1 MSKYFLHFLCFNLK
15 HGLSCLRF
23 PLEKTKTKQKQ
34 NKTDQ
39 ISKRTNKAKQK
50 HKMKKRKL
58 LKQNII
64 KFVYL
69 VNFVRGVYYTV
80 LDSFMNV

>member
-1 MSKYFLHFLCFNLK
+1 M
-15 HGLSCLRF
+15 RF

-69 VNFVRGVYYTV
+69 VNFVRGVYHTV
-80 LDSFMNV
+80 LDAFMNV